1 MSKKYNY
8 TYDNLVQMIY
18 LTSKDQSD
26 RISHKFRNKN
36 NENEFIVKTY
46 KEYFNDICFLAYGFI
61 NEGIKKEDHVAFF
74 SNNRY
79 EWTLTDMALLMIG
92 AVSVPRGSDTTPVE
106 LAFITKHSDSE
117 YIIFENIKI
126 FLESFKIFDLELIN
140 KIKKVFIIDKPND
153 IISSI
158 QKLEDNSFLEIYEKN
173 KNLIIYYDNL
183 LNKGKEI
190 FEIEKEKINKGEKQK
205 PDYITLIEK
214 INKDDLATIIYTSGT
229 TGNPKGVMLT
239 HRNFLHNVKNI
250 TPRMELDEENGEL
263 TVSILPT
270 WHVYERT
277 YEYVALSCGVTFV
290 YSNLKYLASDIEREK
305 PTIFVTVPR
314 IWESIYSKLMTKI
327 YEGSKVKRLLFYFF
341 LKSAERFLLSKN
353 YLNGTYLILKK
364 QNIFIKFILYIFHL
378 LRLFINFP
386 FAKLSRKIFKPIIAK
401 VGGRLKGAFSG
412 GGSLPPYL
420 DNFFNAIGI
429 PLINAYG
436 LTETSPGV
444 LSRSYK
450 RNTLGATGFPFTETY
465 VKLLDLDGNEVEMGK
480 KGVLWVKGEN
490 VMKGYYKNKE
500 ATDAIIDKDGWLNT
514 GDLCVQSFNGDYL
527 IVGRAKDT
535 IVLLGGENVEPEP
548 IENKLK
554 ESELIDHAVVRGQ
567 DKKNLTAILAINEDA
582 LKKLMEKLGF
592 SKKEIDENMNKDVID
607 HPTIFEII
615 KKEVNKLISKEHGF
629 KPFEQISKIL
639 PLKNK
644 FTIGNEL
651 TQSLKIKRKYIE
663 EKYKEFIK
671 KYLDKEEKKKN

>member
-8 TYDNLVQMIY
+8 TYDNLVQMVY
-18 LTSKDQSD
+18 LTSRNFQD
-26 RISHKFRNKN
+26 RISHKFRSKN
-36 NENEFIVKTY
+36 SDNEFITKTY
-46 KEYFNDICFLAYGFI
+46 KEYFYDICCLAYAFN
-61 NEGIKKEDHVAFF
+61 NEGIKKEDHVAFY

-79 EWTLTDMALLMIG
+79 EWTLTDFALLMIG
-92 AVSVPRGSDTTPVE
+92 AVSVPRGSDTTPIE
-106 LAFITKHSDSE
+106 LNFITNHSDSTF
-117 YIIFENIKI
+117 IIFENIKI
-126 FLESFKIFDLELIN
+126 FLESFKIFDNDLKKKLK
-140 KIKKVFIIDKPND
+140 KIFIIDKPFD
-153 IISSI
+153 IKSYINN
-158 QKLEDNSFLEIYEKN
+158 LEDPLYEEIYNQNEN
-173 KNLIIYYDNL
+173 NVIYYDDL
-183 LNKGKEI
+183 FLKGKKLFDEEMDQI
-190 FEIEKEKINKGEKQK
+190 RNNKKEKQEFIKLIESINKE
-205 PDYITLIEK
+205 
-214 INKDDLATIIYTSGT
+214 DLATIIYTSGT

-239 HRNFLHNVKNI
+239 HKNFLHNVKNI
-250 TPRMELDEENGEL
+250 TPRMELDEENGEV

-277 YEYVALSCGVTFV
+277 YEYVALSAGTTFV
-290 YSNLKYLASDIEREK
+290 YSNIKFLSQDLEREK

-314 IWESIYSKLMTKI
+314 IWESIYSKLMSKI
-327 YEGSKVKRLLFYFF
+327 YEGSKLKRYLFYFF
-341 LKSAERFLLSKN
+341 LKNSERNLLSKN
-353 YLNGTYLILKK
+353 YLKGCYLILRK
-364 QNIFIKFILYIFHL
+364 QNFLIKFILFFFHL
-378 LRLFINFP
+378 LRYILTFP
-386 FAKLSRKIFKPIIAK
+386 FSKLSKKIFKPILQK

-420 DNFFNAIGI
+420 DNFFNSIGI

-444 LSRSYK
+444 LSRSYE
-450 RNTLGATGFPFTETY
+450 RNTLGATGIPFSETY
-465 VKLLDLDGNEVEMGK
+465 VKLLDLEGNEVKMGQ

-500 ATDAIIDKDGWLNT
+500 ATDAIISKDGWLNT
-514 GDLCVQSFNGDYL
+514 GDLCIQSFNGDYV

-567 DKKNLTAILAINEDA
+567 DKKNLTAIIAINEEA

-592 SKKEIDENMNKDVID
+592 SKKEIEENINKDVID
-607 HPTIFEII
+607 HPTIFDII

-639 PLKNK
+639 PIKNK
-644 FTIGNEL
+644 FQIGQEL

-671 KYLDKEEKKKN
+671 KYLDKEEKKNK